1 MSNDKT
7 KNLLEG
13 LDLHKVVVDSLKK
26 DPTISSM
33 KTQSKK
39 LDESYI
45 ADAKPFKQV
54 SELVSQKT
62 KEAHTTLYK
71 GYVDVLNTISAELD
85 TANRSEANFSHSMF
99 KSCKIDEAHNLNAVW
114 LHELYF
120 ANCFDPHSEIVM
132 DSIAYLKLQRDFGT
146 FEDWQRDFIAC
157 AMSAGNGWA
166 VCGYHTFLKRYINIP
181 ITGHSG
187 DMMIGFYPVI
197 VVDMWEHA
205 YARDYLTDKKSYL
218 ISQMREFNWTTIE
231 ERFKRSEAIAVAV
244 KLWEQLKSD

>member
-1 MSNDKT
+1 MSNNKT
-7 KNLLEG
+7 KKLLEG
-13 LDLHKVVVDSLKK
+13 LDLHKVVVDSLKN

-33 KTQSKK
+33 KDRSKK
-39 LDESYI
+39 LDESYV
-45 ADAKPFKQV
+45 ANAKPFKQV

-71 GYVDVLNTISAELD
+71 SYVDVLNDVSADLD
-85 TANRSEANFSHSMF
+85 TADRAETNFSHSMF
-99 KSCKIDEAHNLNAVW
+99 KSCKISEAYNLNAVW

-166 VCGYHTFLKRYINIP
+166 VCGYHTFLKRYINVP
-181 ITGHSG
+181 VTGHSG
-187 DMMIGFYPVI
+187 DVMIGFYPLI

-231 ERFKRSEAIAVAV
+231 ERFKRSEAIAVGV
-244 KLWEQLKSD
+244 KLWVRLKFV